1 VKIEEKNL
9 AIFINAYLFKWDNN
23 YYSDDNTVVFCLN
36 IAKKFKRII
45 IFAPVL
51 NGDISLADRFYKING
66 NNLKVIAIPNYNGST
81 YSLIYAGFK
90 VMPALYKVLELLQDQ
105 IDILWQVDCPNP
117 LNLVFN
123 IFCSVRKIPMVF
135 FLRLDVISILK
146 IKNRG
151 FKRFFSIIFAKIIDW
166 FNRRLLEKH
175 PAFVTGEKL
184 YQSYKKKNRL
194 VYKIFENLI
203 RKEEILAA
211 SEARVRKNNGNLEI
225 VGIGRLEKQKGF
237 VYLLETVRLLT
248 EVYCIKAHF
257 TLIGS
262 GPEEKTL
269 KEYIHK
275 YKLEDY
281 VEMTGFIK
289 HGELFSRYLEK
300 ADILAQPSLEEGVP
314 KTIFEA
320 MASGIPIIASR
331 VGGLP
336 YLIKNGVNGLLVK
349 PANPEELAEAILR
362 YKNDFALFKNI
373 ALNNLSY
380 VDGFIFEKQRDF
392 ILETIKNL

>member
-1 VKIEEKNL
+1 MRIEEKNL

-23 YYSDDNTVVFCLN
+23 YYSDDNTVVFCLD

-51 NGDISLADRFYKING
+51 NGDISVADKFYKIDSS
-66 NNLKVIAIPNYNGST
+66 NLKVIAIPNYNGST
-81 YSLIYAGFK
+81 YSLIYTGFK
-90 VMPALYKVLELLQDQ
+90 VIPALCKVLNSLRNQ

-117 LNLVFN
+117 LNLIFN
-123 IFCSVRKIPMVF
+123 IFCSIKKIPMVF

-146 IKNRG
+146 IKNKG
-151 FKRFFSIIFAKIIDW
+151 FKRFFSIIFAKIIDG
-166 FNRRLLEKH
+166 FNRRLLKKH

-184 YQSYKKKNRL
+184 YRSYKKKNRL

-211 SEARVRKNNGNLEI
+211 SKVRARKDNGNLEV

-237 VYLLETVRLLT
+237 VYLLETIRLLT
-248 EVYCIKAHF
+248 EVYCTKTHF

-275 YKLEDY
+275 YKLENY
-281 VEMTGFIK
+281 VEMTGFIR
-289 HGELFSRYLEK
+289 HGEAFSKYLEK

-331 VGGLP
+331 VGGMP
-336 YLIKNGVNGLLVK
+336 YLIENEVNGLLVR
-349 PANPEELAEAILR
+349 PANPKELAEAILR
-362 YKNDFALFKNI
+362 YKNDLTLFKNVV
-373 ALNNLSY
+373 LNNLSY
-380 VDGFIFEKQRDF
+380 VDDFIFEKQRDT
-392 ILETIKNL
+392 ILETIQSL